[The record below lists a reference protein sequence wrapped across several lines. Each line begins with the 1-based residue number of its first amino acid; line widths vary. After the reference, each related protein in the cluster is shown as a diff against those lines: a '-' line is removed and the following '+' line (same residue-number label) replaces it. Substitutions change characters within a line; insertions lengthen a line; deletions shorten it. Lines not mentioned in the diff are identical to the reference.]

1 MSSVILPFPS
11 FDTDFNETFEFYRSL
26 FEARLKNICDSFCE
40 KDVRF
45 RALYD
50 AASYSLEAGGK
61 RIRPVLALEMC
72 RVCGGTLE
80 NALPV
85 ATAIEMIH
93 TFSLIH
99 DDLPCMD
106 DDDMRRGRPSCHKA
120 HGEPVALLAGDALS
134 VYAGKIIC
142 DSNLP
147 PDKKCAMIS
156 VLYDCTLGM
165 IEGHTVDIDGQ
176 FSSIDSLLDMYEKK
190 TSLLLTASCVMGCI
204 AAGSDIDKTEAA
216 RKYAYNLGI
225 AFQII
230 DDILDVTST
239 SEELGK
245 PVGSDAQQN
254 KTTSVTLLGIEKATE
269 LAEKYTEDAKQA
281 LGAFEN
287 AGFLYKLTDMLLSRK
302 K

>member
-1 MSSVILPFPS
+1 MSSVIPSFPP
-11 FDTDFNETFEFYRSL
+11 FDTDFDETFEFYRSL

-40 KDVRF
+40 KDARF

-80 NALPV
+80 NALP
-85 ATAIEMIH
+85 AAAAIEMIH

-106 DDDMRRGRPSCHKA
+106 DYDMRRGRPSCHKA

-165 IEGHTVDIDGQ
+165 IEGQTVDIDGQ
-176 FSSIDSLLDMYEKK
+176 FRSIDSLLDMYEKK
-190 TSLLLTASCVMGCI
+190 TYLLLTASCVMGCI

>member
-1 MSSVILPFPS
+1 MSSVNALFPPL
-11 FDTDFNETFEFYRSL
+11 DTDFNETFEFYRSF
-26 FEARLKNICDSFCE
+26 FESELKRVCDSFCLE
-40 KDVRF
+40 DARF
-45 RALYD
+45 KSLYD

-61 RIRPVLALEMC
+61 RIRPVLVFEMC
-72 RVCGGTLE
+72 RVCGGDIKD
-80 NALPV
+80 AIPAAV
-85 ATAIEMIH
+85 AIEMIH

-120 HGEPVALLAGDALS
+120 HGEAVALLAGDALS
-134 VYAGKIIC
+134 AYAGKIIC
-142 DSNLP
+142 DSNLSAE
-147 PDKKCAMIS
+147 KKSAMIS
-156 VLYDCTLGM
+156 ILYDCTLGM
-165 IEGHTVDIDGQ
+165 IEGQTIDINGKFD
-176 FSSIDSLLDMYEKK
+176 SLDSLLAMYEKK

-204 AAGSDIDKTEAA
+204 AAGADNNKTKAA
-216 RKYAYNLGI
+216 KSYAHDLGI

-245 PVGSDAQQN
+245 PVGSDAEQN
-254 KTTSVTLLGIEKATE
+254 KTTSVTLLGIRNSSV
-269 LAEKYTEDAKQA
+269 LAERYTEAAKQA

-287 AGFLYKLTDMLLSRK
+287 AGFLFKFTDMLLDRK

>member
-1 MSSVILPFPS
+1 MSDLFVGILDGFLGENYS
-11 FDTDFNETFEFYRSL
+11 KISDAFVAAKYALESGG
-26 FEARLKNICDSFCE
+26 K
-40 KDVRF
+40 RF
-45 RALYD
+45 RFYL
-50 AASYSLEAGGK
+50 SLEAAKAFGNEK
-61 RIRPVLALEMC
+61 DNNARRLA
-72 RVCGGTLE
+72 
-80 NALPV
+80 V
-85 ATAIEMIH
+85 AVELIH
-93 TFSLIH
+93 NYSLIH

-165 IEGHTVDIDGQ
+165 IEGQTVDIDGR

-269 LAEKYTEDAKQA
+269 LAEIYTEDAKHA

>member
-1 MSSVILPFPS
+1 MSSVIPSFPS

-26 FEARLKNICDSFCE
+26 FEARLKNTCNSFCE
-40 KDVRF
+40 KDARF

-72 RVCGGTLE
+72 RVCGGTVE
-80 NALPV
+80 NAVPAAV
-85 ATAIEMIH
+85 AIEMIH

-120 HGEPVALLAGDALS
+120 HGEAVALLAGDALS

-142 DSNLP
+142 DSDLSAE
-147 PDKKCAMIS
+147 KKCAMIS
-156 VLYDCTLGM
+156 VLYDCALGM
-165 IEGHTVDIDGQ
+165 IEGQTVDIDGQ

-204 AAGSDIDKTEAA
+204 AAGADSEKTEAA
-216 RKYAYNLGI
+216 RRYAYNLGI